1 MALLD
6 KIKDRSAVIGVVGLG
21 YVGLPLAVLQAKI
34 GYRVIGVDEV
44 AEKVNRVN
52 RAENYISDV
61 EDRELKEG
69 GQSDTGAGQ
78 VRSPRHARGT
88 GEHNVSR
95 DHRGSSAAN
104 PHGGRAQGRGDLI
117 S

>member
-1 MALLD
+1 MRLLD

-34 GYRVIGVDEV
+34 GYRVVGVDEV

-61 EDRELKEG
+61 EDGELKEAVQG
-69 GQSDTGAGQ
+69 GKLKTSTDF
-78 VRSPRHARGT
+78 
-88 GEHNVSR
+88 
-95 DHRGSSAAN
+95 SSLRQCDVVLICV
-104 PHGGRAQGRGDLI
+104 PTPLTKQKEPDLT
-117 S
+117 